1 MLRRFLASLAALAL
15 IVSPLAVSA
24 SATVI
29 GTLAEVDLLTA
40 SEYALTAGSAS
51 GTFSTPVSGT
61 ISSATPV
68 WKWVPCDPWSEV
80 RSITV
85 TIRCS
90 SRPGTVQA
98 SLFSGSGSNKSM
110 TLVSSSGDAYTYSV
124 SNLSDSLS
132 FVQIQVYPGSGSFT
146 YFDIVSCSAVVVTEE
161 TPPGDYSAQIAQI
174 VYYIGLVAGILVFFT
189 VVLLCFFSYKFLRIF
204 F

>member
-24 SATVI
+24 SASVI
-29 GTLAEVDLLTA
+29 GTSAEVDLLTA

-51 GTFSTPVSGT
+51 GTFST
-61 ISSATPV
+61 
-68 WKWVPCDPWSEV
+68 
-80 RSITV
+80 
-85 TIRCS
+85 
-90 SRPGTVQA
+90 
-98 SLFSGSGSNKSM
+98 
-110 TLVSSSGDAYTYSV
+110 
-124 SNLSDSLS
+124 
-132 FVQIQVYPGSGSFT
+132 
-146 YFDIVSCSAVVVTEE
+146 SAVVVTEE
-161 TPPGDYSAQIAQI
+161 TSPGDYSAQLTQI